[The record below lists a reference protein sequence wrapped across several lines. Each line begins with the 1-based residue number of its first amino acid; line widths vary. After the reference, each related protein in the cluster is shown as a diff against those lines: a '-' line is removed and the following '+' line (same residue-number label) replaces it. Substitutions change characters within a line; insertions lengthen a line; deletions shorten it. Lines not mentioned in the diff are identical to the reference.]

1 MTSGTRRRTV
11 GWLASAATASV
22 LLGLAPNAAAAPRA
36 GGSDF
41 SCRAS
46 ALRVALGGQ
55 SILEPIVANGP
66 DAPCV
71 DDSAAILMPTDVG
84 PVRVDAAN
92 ATTAVNPDNLAAAP
106 AANGDSARADA
117 SVTNPV
123 ITLPGLVV
131 TATVLSAT
139 ASYTCQNGQPVPAS
153 SSVVTN
159 LAVNGQAITVPQD
172 NAPMTVDVGPLAS
185 LLLNQTVQVPGRITR
200 RALEL
205 RVPTDGSVAD
215 VVIGEATADF
225 KGNPCVLA
233 APPQCSDGRDNDGD
247 GRVDAQDPG
256 CLSGPGGAYDPND
269 NDETNPPQCS
279 DGRDN
284 DGDGRVDAQDP
295 GCLSGPGGA
304 YDPNDNDETNPP
316 QCSDARDNDGD
327 GRVDAQD
334 PGCLSGPGRT
344 YNPNDNDETDP
355 PNCSDGID
363 NDRDGRIDF
372 PADRGCTSASD
383 ASEGTASGQA
393 KLKSDPS
400 GIARGGVRGS
410 CTRRS
415 FSAIVTG
422 RRISSVVFSLD
433 GHKLRTDRE
442 SPYTARVSTSRGGSH
457 RVTARVTF
465 LSDSHTSARTLGFGY
480 RSCAARVRAVRFTG

>member
-279 DGRDN
+279 D
-284 DGDGRVDAQDP
+284 
-295 GCLSGPGGA
+295 
-304 YDPNDNDETNPP
+304 
-316 QCSDARDNDGD
+316 ARDNDGD